1 MKSTLFLTM
10 GLAFSSVAFA
20 QSASTM
26 VDSAKDEMKS
36 AVVENTDADRKPL
49 LIKPKNQAQPKSV
62 TKTNTDESMDGM
74 KDDHDH
80 EKHDH
85 DHDHDKHD
93 HKKHDHDH
101 KKHDHDH
108 DHDHDKHD
116 HDKHDHDKE
125 HKNDVLKKKH
135 Q

>member
-49 LIKPKNQAQPKSV
+49 LIKPKNQAQPTSE
-62 TKTNTDESMDGM
+62 TKTNIDESMDGM
-74 KDDHDH
+74 KD
-80 EKHDH
+80 
-85 DHDHDKHD
+85 
-93 HKKHDHDH
+93 DHDH

-116 HDKHDHDKE
+116 HDKE